1 MVSNRLL
8 SPEIVPPIDF
18 DWAGNVVI
26 FLDFGDSTFAV
37 LIVAVIAY
45 ISARNR

>member
-1 MVSNRLL
+1 MARTHFL
-8 SPEIVPPIDF
+8 SPEIVPPIVL
-18 DWAGNVVI
+18 DWAGDVNF

-37 LIVAVIAY
+37 LMVAVIAY